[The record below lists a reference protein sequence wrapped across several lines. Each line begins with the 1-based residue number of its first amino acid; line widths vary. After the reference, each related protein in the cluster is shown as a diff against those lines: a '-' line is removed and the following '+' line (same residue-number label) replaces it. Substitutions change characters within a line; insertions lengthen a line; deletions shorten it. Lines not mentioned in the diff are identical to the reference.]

1 MMISRLLR
9 GRGQRDRDPAE
20 RHRQEAR
27 LKTVLIFIILPR
39 NFRGEPTANS
49 HRPGLDGPMA
59 PRRLWQPF
67 PVSQEVNERERRRG
81 EALVVVVVGGIWGG
95 WRAQAGKQGFRVMN
109 CVITTTIVPG
119 GLTRL
124 AWQWLPSG
132 TNRGWGG
139 GGGGEVR
146 ESTSEWRRNSK
157 CRQFRKTTT
166 VHCLATGRPEQGT
179 GTSC

>member
-27 LKTVLIFIILPR
+27 LKTILIFIILPR

-49 HRPGLDGPMA
+49 HRPGLDGPTA

-81 EALVVVVVGGIWGG
+81 GG
-95 WRAQAGKQGFRVMN
+95 F
-109 CVITTTIVPG
+109 
-119 GLTRL
+119 
-124 AWQWLPSG
+124 
-132 TNRGWGG
+132 GG
-139 GGGGEVR
+139 GGGGDLGGLEGSGRQARLQSHELCDHNHHCPPWPHPLGLAVAAQWHKQR
-146 ESTSEWRRNSK
+146 VGGGWRSSGIHVGMALE
-157 CRQFRKTTT
+157 F
-166 VHCLATGRPEQGT
+166 
-179 GTSC
+179 